1 VRVLDDLVEQLV
13 HGLEVGTANMPVR
26 LLAVDGE
33 GGEVDHYRA
42 EELGDTRDDV
52 GVDGTLGN
60 GLYFGHGV
68 TPFRLHCVTLTR
80 GVYFW
85 FNGTQHRLFR
95 KQAEATLT
103 EVRLA

>member
-1 VRVLDDLVEQLV
+1 
-13 HGLEVGTANMPVR
+13 
-26 LLAVDGE
+26 
-33 GGEVDHYRA
+33 
-42 EELGDTRDDV
+42 
-52 GVDGTLGN
+52 
-60 GLYFGHGV
+60 
-68 TPFRLHCVTLTR
+68 LHCVTLTR